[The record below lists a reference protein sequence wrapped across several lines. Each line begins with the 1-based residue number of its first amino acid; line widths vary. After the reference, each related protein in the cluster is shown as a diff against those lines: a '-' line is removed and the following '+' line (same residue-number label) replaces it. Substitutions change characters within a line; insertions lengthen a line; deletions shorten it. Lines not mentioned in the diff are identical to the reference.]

1 MKKDFTSCMAT
12 FFYVGQFPFGPGTLA
27 SVVGMFIYMILQ
39 KQMFVYL
46 ALLGLIT
53 FLGLRT
59 SGRMEKKLKQK
70 DPGCVVIDE
79 VAGVMIAFYG
89 LPLTWATVFT
99 TFFLFRAF
107 DMFKIYPCN
116 IIEKKGGAYGIMM
129 DDIVAGVYA
138 NLIMQVAV
146 RWAGII

>member
-39 KQMFVYL
+39 QQMFVYL

-53 FLGLRT
+53 FLGFRT

-79 VAGVMIAFYG
+79 VGFSATLTRTSCPVVMPPTMPPA
-89 LPLTWATVFT
+89 
-99 TFFLFRAF
+99 
-107 DMFKIYPCN
+107 
-116 IIEKKGGAYGIMM
+116 
-129 DDIVAGVYA
+129 
-138 NLIMQVAV
+138 
-146 RWAGII
+146 